1 MKKQLEKVLKQYI
14 KEFEKKQDLTFEF
27 AVGDNLMEVISFGYV
42 YFFNM
47 SDIIYDIDNNI
58 KDNIIVEWCEYTIQ
72 EKDYINYRTYLKM
85 IL

>member
-27 AVGDNLMEVISFGYV
+27 AVDDNLMTSI
-42 YFFNM
+42 FFENGIHFYM
-47 SDIIYDIDNNI
+47 TDVIYDIDNNI
-58 KDNIIVEWCEYTIQ
+58 EKGLIDKWFEYVLIN
-72 EKDYINYRTYLKM
+72 ESCINYRTYLKM

>member
-27 AVGDNLMEVISFGYV
+27 AVDDNLMTSI
-42 YFFNM
+42 FFENGIHFYM
-47 SDIIYDIDNNI
+47 TDIIYDIDNNI
-58 KDNIIVEWCEYTIQ
+58 EKGLIDKWVEYVLINESC
-72 EKDYINYRTYLKM
+72 INYRTYLKM

>member
-58 KDNIIVEWCEYTIQ
+58 KENIIVEWCEYTIQ

-85 IL
+85 IS

>member
-58 KDNIIVEWCEYTIQ
+58 KENIIVEWCEYTIQ

-85 IL
+85 I

>member
-14 KEFEKKQDLTFEF
+14 KEFEKKQNLTFEF

-58 KDNIIVEWCEYTIQ
+58 KENIIVEWLEYTIQ

-85 IL
+85 IS

>member
-58 KDNIIVEWCEYTIQ
+58 KENIIVEWLEYTIQ

-85 IL
+85 I

>member
-27 AVGDNLMEVISFGYV
+27 AVGDNLMEVISFRCV

-58 KDNIIVEWCEYTIQ
+58 KDNIIVEWFEYTIQ

-85 IL
+85 IS

>member
-27 AVGDNLMEVISFGYV
+27 AVDDNLMEVISFGSV
-42 YFFNM
+42 YFFDI
-47 SDIIYDIDNNI
+47 SDIIYDVDNAI
-58 KDNIIVEWCEYTIQ
+58 KENIIIEWFEYTLQ

>member
-14 KEFEKKQDLTFEF
+14 KEFENKQDLTFEF
-27 AVGDNLMEVISFGYV
+27 AVDDNLMEVISFGSV

-47 SDIIYDIDNNI
+47 SDIIYDVDNAI
-58 KDNIIVEWCEYTIQ
+58 KENMIIEWLEYTLQ

>member
-58 KDNIIVEWCEYTIQ
+58 KENIIVEWLEYTIQ
-72 EKDYINYRTYLKM
+72 EKDYINYRTYLKI

>member
-27 AVGDNLMEVISFGYV
+27 AVDDDLMTSI
-42 YFFNM
+42 FFENGIHFYM
-47 SDIIYDIDNNI
+47 TDVIYDIDNDI
-58 KDNIIVEWCEYTIQ
+58 EKGLIDKWFEYVLIN
-72 EKDYINYRTYLKM
+72 ESCINYRTYLKM

>member
-58 KDNIIVEWCEYTIQ
+58 KENIIVEWLEYTLQ

-85 IL
+85 IS

>member
-14 KEFEKKQDLTFEF
+14 KEFENKQDLTFVF
-27 AVGDNLMEVISFGYV
+27 AVDDNLMEVISFGSV

-47 SDIIYDIDNNI
+47 SDIIYDVDNAI
-58 KDNIIVEWCEYTIQ
+58 KENIIIEWLEYTLQ

>member
-14 KEFEKKQDLTFEF
+14 KEFENKQDLIFEF
-27 AVGDNLMEVISFGYV
+27 AVDDNLMEVISFGSV

-47 SDIIYDIDNNI
+47 SDIIYDVDNAI
-58 KDNIIVEWCEYTIQ
+58 KENIIIEWLEYTLQ

>member
-27 AVGDNLMEVISFGYV
+27 AVGGNLMEVISFGYV

-58 KDNIIVEWCEYTIQ
+58 KENIIVEWLEYTIQ

-85 IL
+85 IS

>member
-27 AVGDNLMEVISFGYV
+27 AVDDNLMEVISFGSV

-47 SDIIYDIDNNI
+47 SDIIYDVDNAI
-58 KDNIIVEWCEYTIQ
+58 KENIIIEWLEYTLQ

>member
-14 KEFEKKQDLTFEF
+14 KEFENKQDLT
-27 AVGDNLMEVISFGYV
+27 L
-42 YFFNM
+42 
-47 SDIIYDIDNNI
+47 
-58 KDNIIVEWCEYTIQ
+58 Q

>member
-27 AVGDNLMEVISFGYV
+27 AVDDNLMEVISFGSV

-47 SDIIYDIDNNI
+47 SDIIYDVDNAI
-58 KDNIIVEWCEYTIQ
+58 KENIIIEWLEYTLQ

-85 IL
+85 IS

>member
-27 AVGDNLMEVISFGYV
+27 AVDDNLMEVISFGSV

-47 SDIIYDIDNNI
+47 SDIIYDVDNAI
-58 KDNIIVEWCEYTIQ
+58 KENIIVEWLEYTIQ

-85 IL
+85 IS

>member
-14 KEFEKKQDLTFEF
+14 KEFENKQDLTFEF
-27 AVGDNLMEVISFGYV
+27 AVDDNLMEVISFGSV

-47 SDIIYDIDNNI
+47 SDIIYDVDNAI
-58 KDNIIVEWCEYTIQ
+58 KENTIIEWLEYTLQ

>member
-14 KEFEKKQDLTFEF
+14 KEFENKQYLTFEF
-27 AVGDNLMEVISFGYV
+27 AVDDNLMEVISFGSV

-47 SDIIYDIDNNI
+47 SDIIYDVDNDI
-58 KDNIIVEWCEYTIQ
+58 KENIIIEWLEYTLQ

>member
-58 KDNIIVEWCEYTIQ
+58 KENIIVEWLEYTIQ

-85 IL
+85 IS

>member
-58 KDNIIVEWCEYTIQ
+58 KENIIVDWCEYTIQ

-85 IL
+85 IS

>member
-27 AVGDNLMEVISFGYV
+27 AVDDDLMTSILFENGIHFY
-42 YFFNM
+42 M
-47 SDIIYDIDNNI
+47 TDIIYDIDNNI
-58 KDNIIVEWCEYTIQ
+58 EKGLIDKWFEYVLVN
-72 EKDYINYRTYLKM
+72 ESCINYRTYLKM

>member
-27 AVGDNLMEVISFGYV
+27 AVNDNLMEVISFGSV
-42 YFFNM
+42 YFINM
-47 SDIIYDIDNNI
+47 SDIIYDVDNAI
-58 KDNIIVEWCEYTIQ
+58 KENIIIEWLEYTLQ

>member
-27 AVGDNLMEVISFGYV
+27 AVDDNLMEVISFGYF
-42 YFFNM
+42 YFVNM

-58 KDNIIVEWCEYTIQ
+58 KENIIVEWLEYTIQ

>member
-27 AVGDNLMEVISFGYV
+27 AVDDNLMEVISFGCV

-58 KDNIIVEWCEYTIQ
+58 KENIIVEWLEYTIQ

-85 IL
+85 IS

>member
-27 AVGDNLMEVISFGYV
+27 AVDDDLMTSI
-42 YFFNM
+42 FFENGIHFYM
-47 SDIIYDIDNNI
+47 TDVIYDIDNNI
-58 KDNIIVEWCEYTIQ
+58 KENIIIEWLEYTLQ

>member
-14 KEFEKKQDLTFEF
+14 KEFENKQDLTFEF
-27 AVGDNLMEVISFGYV
+27 AVDDNLMEVISFGSV

-47 SDIIYDIDNNI
+47 SDIIYDVDNAI
-58 KDNIIVEWCEYTIQ
+58 KENIILEWLEYTLQ

>member
-58 KDNIIVEWCEYTIQ
+58 KEDIIVEWLEYTIQ

-85 IL
+85 IS